1 MSLREAEPM
10 TEDAARLLNPLQL
23 AYIGDT
29 VWDLL
34 IRTRLLYRG
43 RNLRHMH
50 QDAVAHVNAAAQA
63 SALRKIE
70 DLVTAAEGD
79 ILRRGRNAHAR
90 HPVPKNQDPAD
101 YSAAT
106 ALEALIGYL
115 YVTGQEA
122 RLLHLFDI
130 SQQEDDSCR
139 QN

>member
-1 MSLREAEPM
+1 MSLRESAPM
-10 TEDAARLLNPLQL
+10 TEEAARLLNPLQL
-23 AYIGDT
+23 AYMGDT

-34 IRTRLLYRG
+34 VRTRLLYRG

-50 QDAVAHVNAAAQA
+50 QEAVAHVNAAAQA
-63 SALRKIE
+63 KALHKLE
-70 DLVTAAEGD
+70 GLTTEAEGD

-101 YSAAT
+101 YAAAT

-115 YVTGQEA
+115 YVTGQEE

-130 SQQEDDSCR
+130 SQQEDDPCR
-139 QN
+139 QS

>member
-50 QDAVAHVNAAAQA
+50 QEAVAHVNAAAQA
-63 SALRKIE
+63 STLRRIE
-70 DLVTAAEGD
+70 GLVTEAEGD

-101 YSAAT
+101 YSATT

-115 YVTGQEA
+115 YVTGQEE
-122 RLLHLFDI
+122 RLLYLFDI
-130 SQQEDDSCR
+130 SQQEDDSCKP
-139 QN
+139 N